1 MSARLRGSILLVSLL
16 WASTVLA
23 QGGGQ
28 LRFCLRSDPK
38 TFDPVLV
45 DDDASERVRYMT
57 GGFLMRVNR
66 LTQELEPELA
76 TSWKISRDGRTISFV
91 LRPGL
96 HFSDGTPFSADDVAF
111 TMKRLMDPALH
122 SPTGDAFRSGAG
134 ALQTQVSAPNKISVT
149 FPAPVASL
157 DRKFD
162 QVAITSAKS
171 AKKEMAVLGPFY
183 VGDYKAGAYV
193 QLNRNPNYWKK
204 DEQGRQLPYLDSIRL
219 DIQQNRDAEMLRFL
233 RGEIDLI
240 DTVDAE
246 YFNRAQTEQAGSA
259 HDAGVSLDPEQFWF
273 NQTAK
278 SPIPAYKR
286 AWFRSTNFR
295 VAVWEAINRDDMA
308 RLVYR
313 GRAQAAVGML
323 SPADKFWFNES
334 LRTRPYDPQG
344 ALKLLAQDGFQFRNG
359 QLFDKEGHGVEFSVA
374 TGAGNKTRERM
385 ATMMQEDLGKIGI
398 KLNVV
403 TLDFP
408 SLIERITRTFDYE
421 ACLLGLTNMTLGP
434 DAQMNVWLSSADNHQ
449 WNPGQKQPETA
460 WEAEIDRLMRAQAA
474 SLDPKK
480 RKDAFDRVQQIAWE
494 QAPFIYLVNRHAL
507 SAVSPKLHNVQ
518 PAVLQPY
525 VYWNI
530 DRIAKNAEAASK

>member
-1 MSARLRGSILLVSLL
+1 MSYRMRALGLSTLLFVTTLGF
-16 WASTVLA
+16 A

-45 DDDASERVRYMT
+45 DDDPSERLRYMT
-57 GGFLMRVNR
+57 GGFLMRLNR
-66 LTQELEPELA
+66 LTQRLDPELA
-76 TSWKISRDGRTISFV
+76 TSWKVSKDGRTISFQ
-91 LRPGL
+91 LREGVR
-96 HFSDGTPFSADDVAF
+96 FSDGTPFSAEDVAF
-111 TMKRLMDPALH
+111 TMQRLMDPGLH
-122 SPTGDAFRSGAG
+122 SPTGDAFRSGPG
-134 ALQTQVSAPNKISVT
+134 NVQTQVAGSGRISVT

-157 DRKFD
+157 DLHFD
-162 QVAITSAKS
+162 QVAIMSAKS
-171 AKKEMAVLGPFY
+171 PKKEMAVLGPFF
-183 VGDYKAGAYV
+183 VADYKAGSYV
-193 QLNRNPNYWKK
+193 LLNRNPNYWKH
-204 DEQGRQLPYLDSIRL
+204 DEHGRQLPYLDSVRL
-219 DIQQNRDAEMLRFL
+219 DIQQNRDTEILRFL
-233 RGEIDLI
+233 RGEIDLV

-246 YFNRAQTEQAGSA
+246 YFNRVQTEQAGSGF
-259 HDAGVSLDPEQFWF
+259 DAGVTLDPEQLWF
-273 NQTAK
+273 NQTPT

-295 VAVWEAINRDDMA
+295 VAVWEAVNRDDMA
-308 RLVYR
+308 RLVFR
-313 GRAQAAVGML
+313 GRAQSAVGML
-323 SPADKFWFNES
+323 SPADKFWFNS
-334 LRTRPYDPQG
+334 KLRTRSYDPQA
-344 ALKLLAQDGFQFRNG
+344 ALKLLAGDGFRFQNG
-359 QLFDKEGHGVEFSVA
+359 ELRDRDGHLVEFSVV

-385 ATMMQEDLGKIGI
+385 ATMMQQDLSQIGI

-403 TLDFP
+403 PLDFP

-434 DAQMNVWLSSADNHQ
+434 DAQMNVWLSSAENHQ
-449 WNPGQKQPETA
+449 WNPSQKQPDTP
-460 WEAEIDRLMRAQAA
+460 WEAEIDGLMREQAS

-480 RKDAFDRVQQIAWE
+480 RKEAFDRVQQIAWE

-530 DRIAKNAEAASK
+530 ERISKNAEVASK

>member
-1 MSARLRGSILLVSLL
+1 MSRRLRRCIFLASLL
-16 WASTVLA
+16 WAGIALA

-45 DDDASERVRYMT
+45 DDDASERLRYMT
-57 GGFLMRVNR
+57 GGFLVRVNR

-76 TSWKISRDGRTISFV
+76 TSWKVSKDGRTISFV
-91 LRPGL
+91 LRTGL

-111 TMKRLMDPALH
+111 TMRRLMDPALH
-122 SPTGDAFRSGAG
+122 SPTGDAFRSGEG
-134 ALQTQVSAPNKISVT
+134 KVQTAVSGLNKISVT

-162 QVAITSAKS
+162 QVAISSAKS
-171 AKKEMAVLGPFY
+171 PKKEMTVLGPFY
-183 VGDYKAGAYV
+183 VADYKAGAYL
-193 QLNRNPNYWKK
+193 QLNRNPNYWKR

-246 YFNRAQTEQAGSA
+246 YFNRAQAEQAGSA

-286 AWFRSTNFR
+286 AWFRSTSFR

-323 SPADKFWFNES
+323 SPADKFWFNAS
-334 LRTRPYDPQG
+334 LHTRPYDPQG
-344 ALKLLAQDGFQFRNG
+344 ALKLLTQDGFQLRNG
-359 QLFDKEGHGVEFSVA
+359 QLFDKDGHSVEFSVV

-385 ATMMQEDLGKIGI
+385 ATMMQEDLTKIGI

-408 SLIERITRTFDYE
+408 SLIERITRTLDYE

-449 WNPGQKQPETA
+449 WNPSQKQPETA
-460 WEAEIDRLMRAQAA
+460 WEAEIDRLMRTQAA

>member
-1 MSARLRGSILLVSLL
+1 MKLRTTLFALLLASLF
-16 WASTVLA
+16 TVAAAA

-38 TFDPVLV
+38 TLDPVLV
-45 DDDASERVRYMT
+45 DDDASERVRYIT
-57 GGFLMRVNR
+57 GGFLLRVNR

-76 TSWKISRDGRTISFV
+76 TSWKLSKDGRTISFQ
-91 LRPGL
+91 LREGL
-96 HFSDGTPFSADDVAF
+96 HFSDGTPFSAEDVAF
-111 TMKRLMDPALH
+111 TLQRLMDPNLH
-122 SPTGDAFRSGAG
+122 SPTGDAFRSGDG
-134 ALQTQVSAPNKISVT
+134 KVRTQVAGPNKISVT
-149 FPAPVASL
+149 FPAAVASL
-157 DRKFD
+157 DSKFD
-162 QVAITSAKS
+162 QVAILSAKS
-171 AKKEMAVLGPFY
+171 PKKEMAVLGPFY
-183 VGDYKAGAYV
+183 VADYKAGAYL
-193 QLNRNPNYWKK
+193 QLNRNPNYWKR
-204 DEQGRQLPYLDSIRL
+204 DEQGHSLPYLDSIRL

-246 YFNRAQTEQAGSA
+246 YFNRAQSEQAGSA
-259 HDAGVSLDPEQFWF
+259 HDAGVSLDPEQLWF

-278 SPIPAYKR
+278 SPIPAYKH

-295 VAVWEAINRDDMA
+295 VAIWEAVNRDDMA

-313 GRAQAAVGML
+313 GRAQAAIGML
-323 SPADKFWFNES
+323 SPADKFWFNTS
-334 LRTRPYDPQG
+334 LRTRAYDPQA
-344 ALKLLAQDGFQFRNG
+344 ALKLLAQDGFHQQNG
-359 QLFDKEGHGVEFSVA
+359 QLIDRDGHLVEFSLV
-374 TGAGNKTRERM
+374 TDAGNKTRERM
-385 ATMMQEDLGKIGI
+385 ATMMQEDLSKIGI

-434 DAQMNVWLSSADNHQ
+434 DAQMNVWLSSAENHQ
-449 WNPGQKQPETA
+449 WNPSQKQPETA
-460 WEAEIDRLMRAQAA
+460 WEAEIDRLMRTQAS
-474 SLDPKK
+474 SLDPRK
-480 RKDAFDRVQQIAWE
+480 RKEAFDRVQQIAWE

-530 DRIAKNAEAASK
+530 DRLSRNTESASK

>member
-1 MSARLRGSILLVSLL
+1 MRFRAVCATLLLL
-16 WASTVLA
+16 TGLAGA

-45 DDDASERVRYMT
+45 DDDASERVRYLT

-76 TSWKISRDGRTISFV
+76 TSWKLSKDGRTISFQ
-91 LRPGL
+91 LREGI
-96 HFSDGTPFSADDVAF
+96 HFSDGTAFTADDVAF
-111 TMKRLMDPALH
+111 TLQRLMDPGTH
-122 SPTGDAFRSGAG
+122 SPTGDAFRSGDG
-134 ALQTQVSAPNKISVT
+134 KLLTQVTGPYRISAT

-162 QVAITSAKS
+162 QVAILSAKS
-171 AKKEMAVLGPFY
+171 PKKEMAVLGPFY
-183 VGDYKAGAYV
+183 VADYKAGAYL
-193 QLNRNPNYWKK
+193 QLNRNSNYWKH
-204 DEQGRQLPYLDSIRL
+204 DEQGRPLPYLDSIRL
-219 DIQQNRDAEMLRFL
+219 DIQQNRDTEMLRFL

-246 YFNRAQTEQAGSA
+246 YFNRAQSEQVGSA
-259 HDAGVSLDPEQFWF
+259 HDAGVSLDPEQLWF
-273 NQTAK
+273 NESAK

-295 VAVWEAINRDDMA
+295 VAIWEAVNRDDMA
-308 RLVYR
+308 RLVFR

-323 SPADKFWFNES
+323 SPADKFWFNTA
-334 LRTRPYDPQG
+334 LHTRPYDPQG
-344 ALKLLAQDGFQFRNG
+344 AMKLLAQDGFHQQNG
-359 QLFDKEGHGVEFSVA
+359 QLFDRDGHLVEFSLV

-385 ATMMQEDLGKIGI
+385 ATMMQEDLAKIGI

-403 TLDFP
+403 MLDFP
-408 SLIERITRTFDYE
+408 SLIERITHTFDYE

-434 DAQMNVWLSSADNHQ
+434 DAQMNVWLSSAENHQ
-449 WNPGQKQPETA
+449 WNPSQKQPETA
-460 WEAEIDRLMRAQAA
+460 WEAEIDRLMRAQAS

-480 RKDAFDRVQQIAWE
+480 RKEAFDRVQQIAWE

-507 SAVSPKLHNVQ
+507 SAVSPKLRNVQ
-518 PAVLQPY
+518 PAVVQPY

-530 DRIAKNAEAASK
+530 DRLARNSESASK

>member
-1 MSARLRGSILLVSLL
+1 
-16 WASTVLA
+16 
-23 QGGGQ
+23 
-28 LRFCLRSDPK
+28 
-38 TFDPVLV
+38 
-45 DDDASERVRYMT
+45 
-57 GGFLMRVNR
+57 
-66 LTQELEPELA
+66 
-76 TSWKISRDGRTISFV
+76 
-91 LRPGL
+91 
-96 HFSDGTPFSADDVAF
+96 
-111 TMKRLMDPALH
+111 MDPNLH
-122 SPTGDAFRSGAG
+122 STTGDAFRSGDG
-134 ALQTQVSAPNKISVT
+134 KLQTQVSGPNKVTVT

-157 DRKFD
+157 DTKFD
-162 QVAITSAKS
+162 QVAILSAKS
-171 AKKEMAVLGPFY
+171 PKKEMAVLGPFY
-183 VGDYKAGAYV
+183 IADYKAGAYV
-193 QLNRNPNYWKK
+193 QLNRNPNYWKH
-204 DEQGRQLPYLDSIRL
+204 DEQGRPLPYLDSIRL

-246 YFNRAQTEQAGSA
+246 YFNRSQSEQAGSA
-259 HDAGVSLDPEQFWF
+259 HDAGVSLDPEQLWF

-295 VAVWEAINRDDMA
+295 VAIWEAVNRDDMA

-313 GRAQAAVGML
+313 GRAQAAVGLL
-323 SPADKFWFNES
+323 SPADKFWFNTS
-334 LRTRPYDPQG
+334 LRTRPYDPQN
-344 ALKLLAQDGFQFRNG
+344 ALKLLAQDGFHQQNG
-359 QLFDKEGHGVEFSVA
+359 KLIDRDGHSVEFSLV

-385 ATMMQEDLGKIGI
+385 ATMMQEDLSKIGI

-434 DAQMNVWLSSADNHQ
+434 DAQMNVWLSSAENHQ
-449 WNPGQKQPETA
+449 WNPSQKQPETA
-460 WEAEIDRLMRAQAA
+460 WEAEIDRLMRAQAS

-480 RKDAFDRVQQIAWE
+480 RKEDFDRVQQIAWE

-530 DRIAKNAEAASK
+530 DRLARNAESASK

>member
-1 MSARLRGSILLVSLL
+1 MISHSRAVAFFASLL
-16 WASTVLA
+16 LTVAAAA

-28 LRFCLRSDPK
+28 LRFCLHSDPK

-45 DDDASERVRYMT
+45 EDDASERVRYMT
-57 GGFLMRVNR
+57 GGFLIRVNR
-66 LTQELEPELA
+66 LTQELQPELA
-76 TSWKISRDGRTISFV
+76 SSWKLSKDGRTISFQ
-91 LRPGL
+91 LREGL
-96 HFSDGTPFSADDVAF
+96 HFSDGTPFTAEDVAY
-111 TMKRLMDPALH
+111 TMQRMMDPSLH
-122 SPTGDAFRSGAG
+122 SPTGDAFRSGEG
-134 ALQTQVSAPNKISVT
+134 KLQTQLTGPNKISVT

-162 QVAITSAKS
+162 QVAILSAKS
-171 AKKEMAVLGPFY
+171 PKKEMAVLGPFY
-183 VGDYKAGAYV
+183 VADYKAGAYLL
-193 QLNRNPNYWKK
+193 LNRNPNYWKH
-204 DEQGRQLPYLDSIRL
+204 DEQGRPLPYLDSIRL
-219 DIQQNRDAEMLRFL
+219 DIQQNRDAEMLRFS

-246 YFNRAQTEQAGSA
+246 YFNRAQTDQVGSA
-259 HDAGVSLDPEQFWF
+259 HDAGVSLDPEQLWF

-295 VAVWEAINRDDMA
+295 VAIWEALNRDDMA

-323 SPADKFWFNES
+323 SPADKFWFNTS
-334 LRTRPYDPQG
+334 LPTRPYDPQG
-344 ALKLLAQDGFQFRNG
+344 SLKLLSQDGFRLQNG
-359 QLFDKEGHGVEFSVA
+359 QLLDREGHSVEFSVI

-385 ATMMQEDLGKIGI
+385 ATMMQEDLSKIGI

-408 SLIERITRTFDYE
+408 SLIERITRTLDYE

-434 DAQMNVWLSSADNHQ
+434 DAQMNVWLSSAENHQ

-460 WEAEIDRLMRAQAA
+460 WEAEIDRLMRTQAS
-474 SLDPKK
+474 SLNPKK
-480 RKDAFDRVQQIAWE
+480 RKNAFDRVQQIAWE

-530 DRIAKNAEAASK
+530 ERISRNTESASK